1 MQVFIKRTV
10 LLAVADIGYVIAAE
24 VRQSTDRVSTPYSKD
39 DYVKCKLNLHDDN
52 LVSVELGSSVLI
64 VFKFW
69 IFRQIIKYNCVLKK
83 QNVHIV
89 A

>member
-1 MQVFIKRTV
+1 MQVLLREPI
-10 LLAVADIGYVIAAE
+10 LLAVADIGYVITAE
-24 VRQSTDRVSTPYSKD
+24 VRQSTDRLSTSYSKD
-39 DYVKCKLNLHDDN
+39 DYIKCKLNLHGDN
-52 LVSVELGSSVLI
+52 LVSTELGSSVLI

-83 QNVHIV
+83 QNVHVV